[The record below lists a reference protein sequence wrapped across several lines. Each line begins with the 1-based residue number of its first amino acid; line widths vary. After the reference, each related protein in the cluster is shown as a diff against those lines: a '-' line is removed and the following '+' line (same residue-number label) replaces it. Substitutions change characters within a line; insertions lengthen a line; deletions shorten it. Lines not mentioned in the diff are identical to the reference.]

1 MEATRVG
8 LSPNPRQKA
17 NFLSILTFWW
27 TMDMFRKGYNQT
39 FDIGDLYTPLEED
52 RADRLGD
59 RLESQWT
66 RQLEL
71 QRQSPSHSPSLVR
84 AIFRTLWK
92 EWLTLSVLAFFA
104 EIVLRLLQPIFLGRM
119 LQYFRDGSSMTR
131 EDALFYACCM
141 VAVRAIIVLCDN
153 QYGIISVLTGV
164 KAKIAVCSVVY
175 RKSLRLARNALG
187 DTSPG
192 KMVNLMSN
200 DVNRFDI
207 ASYLVCFM
215 WTSPLVML
223 LASILLWYEIGWS
236 GVAGLVAIVI
246 ITPIQSYTGTL
257 TSRYRLRTALKTD
270 ERIRLMD
277 EIIAGIAV
285 IKMYAWERPFAKLIS
300 QARRKEMKEV
310 LKSGY
315 LRALYMSF
323 QLFTTRAAILG
334 VMLAF
339 IAFDE
344 DITAAK
350 VFVAASYLSNVSY
363 TMAGLFGRGI
373 AELGEGLVAT
383 RRLQRFLEYEEIK
396 HEGPE
401 KASSKQSDRQPHPSG
416 KENENGNVAE
426 TKRLLDEIND
436 GPLPDG
442 VAIAMRNLTAR
453 WSMPGESNET
463 ISEQPKLP
471 PTLSE
476 LSVQF
481 KRGGLIGIV
490 GPVGS
495 GKSSILQVLLRE
507 LPVESGSLNLGNCS
521 IAYASQEPWLFTGS
535 VRQNVLFGEQ
545 LDQYRYRQV
554 LKVCALQPDLAH
566 LPAGDMSVIGERGV
580 SLSGGQKARICLA
593 RAVYRKVNVYLLDDP
608 LSAVDAHVAKHLF
621 EMCIGNGGFL
631 KRRNPNATRI
641 LVTHQIH
648 FLKQADWVVVMKD
661 GRIEAQGTPDD
672 LQKRGIE
679 LEHLEPSESDE
690 DNVMHSVSTN
700 RKISHT
706 STASTV
712 TVDSV
717 TLDELISGD
726 DNDQE
731 AAKDK
736 FEASSQGTVPGSVF
750 LQYVSSAGSWLIFV
764 GLVLL
769 FAVTQLIVSI
779 ADWWL
784 SYWTAL
790 EEGASEAIAT
800 ARNQTQPAVDV
811 EQTASLLSRDT
822 CVLVHA
828 TLVGTIFFVAI
839 LRAFGFYKACALAS
853 QSIHDTVFVGFIGA
867 RMRFFETNPS
877 GRILNRFSKDMGAM
891 DDMLP
896 KSILDATQTLLMFVG
911 AMMVVVFVQPFFM
924 IPILVLFVVLLVA
937 RRVYLRTSQ
946 NTRRLEGIT
955 RSPIFTHIAATL
967 TGLPTIR
974 SYGVQELLIQEFD
987 THQNVNTGAYFMFH
1001 SARIAFGLF
1010 LDSIFFLF
1018 LTIVT
1023 FSYLML
1029 DEDAV
1034 GARVGLAITQIG
1046 SIGSQLQFGIRQSAE
1061 MFNHLIAVER
1071 LLEYRELP
1079 AERPGASQ
1087 GGKRKANPTTIPIP
1101 IVPIAADWP
1110 QQGRIEFSNVCFRY
1124 ADHDVAV
1131 LHNLTFSVAPQEKVG
1146 IVGRTGAG
1154 KSSIIAALFRMA
1166 LVEGD
1171 ILIDGTNTANVPLE
1185 TLRSHISII
1194 PQDPVLFSGTLRRN
1208 LDPFESYPDEALW
1221 RALELVELRE
1231 LANESSSGLGL
1242 QAYVAAGGQNFS
1254 VGQRQLLCL
1263 ARAILRGNRIL
1274 VLDEA
1279 TANVDPDT
1287 DRLIQR
1293 TIREQFAKCTV
1304 LTIAHRLNT
1313 IMDYDRVLVMSEGT
1327 AVEFGRPGELL
1338 AREEGTFRSIVLATG
1353 RDEAENLM
1361 KMVHNLGPVGIKQ

>member
-1 MEATRVG
+1 MEATRVS
-8 LSPNPRQKA
+8 LSSNPRQSA
-17 NFLSILTFWW
+17 NFLSKLTFWW
-27 TMDMFRKGYNQT
+27 TVDMFRKGYNHT
-39 FDIGDLYTPLEED
+39 FEISDLYTPLEED

-59 RLESQWT
+59 RLERQWN

-71 QRQSPSHSPSLVR
+71 QCHTPSHTPSLVR

-92 EWLTLSVLAFFA
+92 EWLTLSVLALLA
-104 EIVLRLLQPIFLGRM
+104 EVVLRLLQPIFLGRM
-119 LQYFRDGSSMTR
+119 LLYFREGSNMTR
-131 EDALFYACCM
+131 EDALYYAGCM

-192 KMVNLMSN
+192 KVVNLMSN

-223 LASILLWYEIGWS
+223 LAAVLLWYEIGWS
-236 GVAGLVAIVI
+236 GVMGLIAIFI

-300 QARRKEMKEV
+300 LARRKEMKEV

-383 RRLQRFLEYEEIK
+383 RRLQRFLEYDEVENG
-396 HEGPE
+396 EDN
-401 KASSKQSDRQPHPSG
+401 ATNSKRSKDG
-416 KENENGNVAE
+416 KERENGNIGE
-426 TKRLLDEIND
+426 TKRLLDETSD
-436 GPLPDG
+436 GLLADE
-442 VAIAMRNLTAR
+442 VVIAMHNLNAR
-453 WSMPGESNET
+453 WIIPGDPDKTAPESPAVP
-463 ISEQPKLP
+463 S
-471 PTLSE
+471 TLSQ
-476 LSVQF
+476 LNIQF
-481 KRGGLIGIV
+481 KRGCLIGIV

-507 LPVESGSLNLGNCS
+507 LPVESGSLSMGKCS

-535 VRQNVLFGEQ
+535 VRQNVLFGDE

-566 LPAGDMSVIGERGV
+566 LPAGDMTVIGERGV

-593 RAVYRKVNVYLLDDP
+593 RAVYRKADVYLFDDP

-621 EMCIGNGGFL
+621 ELCIGNGGFL

-648 FLKQADWVVVMKD
+648 FLKQADWVIVMKE
-661 GRIEAQGTPDD
+661 GRVEAQGTPQE

-679 LEHLEPSESDE
+679 LEHMEQGEPDE
-690 DNVMHSVSTN
+690 DNITTN

-706 STASTV
+706 STSSTV

-717 TLDELISGD
+717 TLEELTSGD
-726 DNDQE
+726 LKEGDI
-731 AAKDK
+731 AKEK

-750 LQYVSSAGSWLIFV
+750 LQYVSGAGSWMIFV

-769 FAVTQLIVSI
+769 FAVTQLVVSV

-790 EEGASEAIAT
+790 EEERPIET
-800 ARNQTQPAVDV
+800 LQRTNQTQPSIDAVPKHPL
-811 EQTASLLSRDT
+811 TRDT

-828 TLVGTIFFVAI
+828 TLVCTIFFVAV
-839 LRAFGFYKACALAS
+839 LRAFGFYKTCARAS
-853 QSIHDTVFVGFIGA
+853 QSIHDTVFAGFIGA
-867 RMRFFETNPS
+867 KMRFFETNPS

-924 IPILVLFVVLLVA
+924 VPILLLFAVLLAA

-967 TGLPTIR
+967 NGLPTIR
-974 SYGVQELLIQEFD
+974 SYGVQQLLIQEFD

-1010 LDSIFFLF
+1010 LDGIFFLF

-1023 FSYLML
+1023 FSYLTL
-1029 DEDAV
+1029 DDDAT

-1079 AERPGASQ
+1079 AERQELSES
-1087 GGKRKANPTTIPIP
+1087 GKKQPAH
-1101 IVPIAADWP
+1101 IVPIPTVPIPADWP
-1110 QQGRIEFSNVCFRY
+1110 QKGSIEFKNVCFRY
-1124 ADHDVAV
+1124 ADNDVTV
-1131 LHNLTFSVAPQEKVG
+1131 LHDLSFTIEPREKVG

-1154 KSSIIAALFRMA
+1154 KSSIIAAIFRMA

-1171 ILIDGTNTANVPLE
+1171 ILIDGTDTANVPLE

-1208 LDPFESYPDEALW
+1208 LDPFETYADEALW

-1231 LANESSSGLGL
+1231 LASESSAGLGL

-1293 TIREQFAKCTV
+1293 TIREQFVNCTV

-1327 AVEFGRPGELL
+1327 SVEFGRPVELL
-1338 AREEGTFRSIVLATG
+1338 ERTDGAFRSIVLATG
-1353 RDEAENLM
+1353 RDEAENLI
-1361 KMVHNLGPVGIKQ
+1361 KMVHNLRSSTAKQ

>member
-1 MEATRVG
+1 MEATRVT
-8 LSPNPRQKA
+8 LSPNPRQRA
-17 NFLSILTFWW
+17 SLLSILTFWW
-27 TMDMFRKGYNQT
+27 TIDMFRKGYSQT
-39 FDIGDLYTPLEED
+39 FEISDLYKPLDED
-52 RADRLGD
+52 HANRLGD
-59 RLESQWT
+59 RLESEWN

-71 QRQSPSHSPSLVR
+71 QKQTPAHSPSLVR

-92 EWLTLSVLAFFA
+92 EWLTLSVLALFA
-104 EIVLRLLQPIFLGRM
+104 EVVLRLLQPIFLGRM
-119 LQYFRDGSSMTR
+119 LLYFREGSTMTH
-131 EDALFYACCM
+131 EEAVYYACGM

-164 KAKIAVCSVVY
+164 KAKIAVCSVVF
-175 RKSLRLARNALG
+175 RKSLRLSRNALG

-215 WTSPLVML
+215 WTSPVVML

-236 GVAGLVAIVI
+236 GVLGLVAIVI

-300 QARRKEMKEV
+300 QARAKEMREV

-339 IAFDE
+339 IALDE

-383 RRLQRFLEYEEIK
+383 RRLQCFLEYDEVQ
-396 HEGPE
+396 P
-401 KASSKQSDRQPHPSG
+401 QQQQRQPRSVPKDEKTG
-416 KENENGNVAE
+416 ENCNVGE
-426 TKRLLDEIND
+426 TKRLLDDAHD
-436 GPLPDG
+436 GPLADD
-442 VAIAMRNLTAR
+442 VAVSMRHLTAR
-453 WSMPGESNET
+453 WAMPGELYET
-463 ISEQPKLP
+463 IDKQQEVPA
-471 PTLSE
+471 TLSDLE
-476 LSVQF
+476 IQF
-481 KRGGLIGIV
+481 KRGRLIGIV

-507 LPVESGSLNLGNCS
+507 LPVESGSLLMGDRT

-535 VRQNVLFGEQ
+535 LRQNIVFGDN
-545 LDQYRYRQV
+545 LDQHRYRQV
-554 LKVCALQPDLAH
+554 LRVCALQPDLAN
-566 LPAGDMSVIGERGV
+566 LIEGDLTVIGERGV

-593 RAVYRKVNVYLLDDP
+593 RAVYRKADVYLLDDP

-621 EMCIGNGGFL
+621 ELCIGNRGFI
-631 KRRNPNATRI
+631 KRHNPDATRI
-641 LVTHQIH
+641 LVTHQVH
-648 FLKQADWVVVMKD
+648 FLKQADWVVVMKE
-661 GRIEAQGTPDD
+661 GKVEAQGTPHD
-672 LQKRGIE
+672 LQRRGIE
-679 LEHLEPSESDE
+679 LEHLEPAESSED
-690 DNVMHSVSTN
+690 VTMHTFTRTV
-700 RKISHT
+700 SHT
-706 STASTV
+706 STTSTV
-712 TVDSV
+712 TVDSA
-717 TLDELISGD
+717 TLVALTSGALDDE
-726 DNDQE
+726 
-731 AAKDK
+731 ATARDK
-736 FEASSQGTVPGSVF
+736 FEATSQGAVPGSVF

-764 GLVLL
+764 GLILL
-769 FAVTQLIVSI
+769 FAITQLIVSV

-784 SYWTAL
+784 SLWTAN
-790 EEGASEAIAT
+790 EEGGTMTGADAGDV
-800 ARNQTQPAVDV
+800 RNQTSPDWTNSLDR
-811 EQTASLLSRDT
+811 QTCLI
-822 CVLVHA
+822 VHV
-828 TLVGTIFFVAI
+828 TLVTTIFFVAI
-839 LRAFGFYKACALAS
+839 MRAFGFYKACARAS
-853 QSIHDTVFVGFIGA
+853 QTIHDTVFEGFIGA

-891 DDMLP
+891 DDQLP
-896 KSILDATQTLLMFVG
+896 KSILDATQTLLMFAG

-924 IPILVLFVVLLVA
+924 VPILVLFVVLLAA

-974 SYGVQELLIQEFD
+974 SYGVQQLLIDEFD

-1001 SARIAFGLF
+1001 SGRIAFGLF

-1018 LTIVT
+1018 LSIVT
-1023 FSYLML
+1023 FSYLLL

-1079 AERPGASQ
+1079 PEGRQTPKHHDADGQ
-1087 GGKRKANPTTIPIP
+1087 QTKPIP
-1101 IVPIAADWP
+1101 VVPVASDWP
-1110 QQGRIEFSNVCFRY
+1110 QAGAIEFRNVSFRY
-1124 ADHDVAV
+1124 DEYDEAV
-1131 LHNLTFSVAPQEKVG
+1131 LEGLTFTVAPREKVG

-1154 KSSIIAALFRMA
+1154 KSSLIAALFRMA
-1166 LVEGD
+1166 HVEGD
-1171 ILIDGTNTANVPLE
+1171 ILIDGTNTAHVPLE
-1185 TLRSHISII
+1185 TLRAHVSII

-1208 LDPFESYPDEALW
+1208 LDPFEAYPDAALW
-1221 RALELVELRE
+1221 RALELVELRD
-1231 LANESSSGLGL
+1231 LASESSAGLGL

-1287 DRLIQR
+1287 DRLIQHA
-1293 TIREQFAKCTV
+1293 IREQFADCTV

-1313 IMDYDRVLVMSEGT
+1313 IMDYDRVLVMQDGSVIESGQ
-1327 AVEFGRPGELL
+1327 PGELL
-1338 AREEGTFRSIVLATG
+1338 TREESEFLTLVLATG
-1353 RDEAENLM
+1353 ADEAENLM
-1361 KMVHNLGPVGIKQ
+1361 KMAHNSLKPNEERKKQ

>member
-1 MEATRVG
+1 MEASRVK
-8 LSPNPRQKA
+8 LRPNPRQHA
-17 NFLSILTFWW
+17 NLLSILTFWW
-27 TMDMFRKGYNQT
+27 TADMFRKGYNHK
-39 FDIGDLYTPLEED
+39 FEVDDLYAPLDED
-52 RADRLGD
+52 RANRLGD
-59 RLESQWT
+59 
-66 RQLEL
+66 QLEN
-71 QRQSPSHSPSLVR
+71 QWNKQVAQHKNGTSAHSPSLVR
-84 AIFRTLWK
+84 AIFRTFWK
-92 EWLTLSVLAFFA
+92 EWMTLSVLALFA
-104 EIVLRLLQPIFLGRM
+104 EVVLRLLQPIFLGR
-119 LQYFRDGSSMTR
+119 LLLYFREGSQMTHQ
-131 EDALFYACCM
+131 EALYYACAM
-141 VAVRAIIVLCDN
+141 MAVRAIIVLCDN
-153 QYGIISVLTGV
+153 QYGIISCLTGV
-164 KAKIAVCSVVY
+164 KAKIAVCSVLY
-175 RKSLRLARNALG
+175 RKSLRLSRNALG

-192 KMVNLMSN
+192 KVVNLMSN

-215 WTSPLVML
+215 WTSPVVMV
-223 LASILLWYEIGWS
+223 LAAGILWYEIGWS
-236 GVAGLVAIVI
+236 GVLGLVAIIV

-285 IKMYAWERPFAKLIS
+285 IKMYAWEVPFAKLIS
-300 QARRKEMKEV
+300 EARRKELKEV
-310 LKSGY
+310 LRSGY

-339 IAFDE
+339 IALDE

-383 RRLQRFLEYEEIK
+383 RRLQRFLEYDEVQLQDVKET
-396 HEGPE
+396 PLN
-401 KASSKQSDRQPHPSG
+401 SKQPLHE
-416 KENENGNVAE
+416 KEIENGQAGE
-426 TKRLLDEIND
+426 TIALLEETHDRLPEDDVVIS
-436 GPLPDG
+436 
-442 VAIAMRNLTAR
+442 MCNLTAR
-453 WSMPGESNET
+453 WTMPADLEDTTEDL
-463 ISEQPKLP
+463 PKAP
-471 PTLSE
+471 TTLSE
-476 LSVQF
+476 LNVRF
-481 KRGGLIGIV
+481 KRGSLVGIV

-507 LPVESGSLNLGNCS
+507 LPVESGGLAMSPNCS
-521 IAYASQEPWLFTGS
+521 IAYASQEPWLFTGTL
-535 VRQNVLFGEQ
+535 RQNVLFGKQ

-566 LPAGDMSVIGERGV
+566 LPAGDLTIIGERGV

-593 RAVYRKVNVYLLDDP
+593 RAVYRKADVYLLDDP

-621 EMCIGNGGFL
+621 ELCIGNGGFL
-631 KRRNPNATRI
+631 TRRNPNATRI
-641 LVTHQIH
+641 LVTHQVH
-648 FLKQADWVVVMKD
+648 FLKQADWVIVMKE
-661 GRIEAQGTPDD
+661 GKVEAQGTPHD
-672 LQKRGIE
+672 LQKQGIE
-679 LEHLEPSESDE
+679 LEHLDHLESTENVDASEYS
-690 DNVMHSVSTN
+690 
-700 RKISHT
+700 RKLSHT
-706 STASTV
+706 STSSSI

-717 TLDELISGD
+717 VMEELTAEPNNGESQD
-726 DNDQE
+726 
-731 AAKDK
+731 AKGK
-736 FEASSQGTVPGSVF
+736 FEASSHGSVSGSVF
-750 LQYVSSAGSWLIFV
+750 LQYVGSAGSWVIFV
-764 GLVLL
+764 GLLLL
-769 FAVTQLIVSI
+769 FAITQLIVSV

-790 EEGASEAIAT
+790 EEGGAFVVAKNLNNTE
-800 ARNQTQPAVDV
+800 P
-811 EQTASLLSRDT
+811 SLSTNGVSALLDRDA
-822 CVLVHA
+822 CVIIHA
-828 TLVGTIFFVAI
+828 TLVGTIFIVA
-839 LRAFGFYKACALAS
+839 LTRAFGFYKACARSS
-853 QSIHDTVFVGFIGA
+853 QSIHDGVFAGFIGA
-867 RMRFFETNPS
+867 PMRFFETNAS

-896 KSILDATQTLLMFVG
+896 KSILDATQTLLMFAG

-924 IPILVLFVVLLVA
+924 VPILLLLAVLLAA
-937 RRVYLRTSQ
+937 RRVYLRTSK
-946 NTRRLEGIT
+946 NTRRLEGIS

-967 TGLPTIR
+967 NGLPTIR
-974 SYGVQELLIQEFD
+974 SYGAQQLLIQEFD
-987 THQNVNTGAYFMFH
+987 THQNVNTGACFMFH
-1001 SARIAFGLF
+1001 AGRIAFGLF
-1010 LDSIFFLF
+1010 LDTIFFLF
-1018 LTIVT
+1018 LSIVT
-1023 FSYLML
+1023 FSYLL
-1029 DEDAV
+1029 LEEDAI
-1034 GARVGLAITQIG
+1034 GARVGLAITQIS

-1071 LLEYRELP
+1071 LLEYRQLP
-1079 AERPGASQ
+1079 AERDATCQQTLAGSKQ
-1087 GGKRKANPTTIPIP
+1087 QTTRAVPIP
-1101 IVPIAADWP
+1101 IVPVPTDWP
-1110 QQGRIEFSNVCFRY
+1110 QRGGIEFANVSFRY
-1124 ADHDVAV
+1124 AEHDVAV
-1131 LHNLTFSVAPQEKVG
+1131 LRGLSFTIKPQEKVG

-1171 ILIDGTNTANVPLE
+1171 ILIDGRNTSNVPLE

-1208 LDPFESYPDEALW
+1208 LDPFEAYPDAALW

-1231 LANESSSGLGL
+1231 LASASSAGLGL

-1293 TIREQFAKCTV
+1293 AIREQFAECTV

-1327 AVEFGRPGELL
+1327 TVEFGRPVELL
-1338 AREEGTFRSIVLATG
+1338 AKEDGAFRDIVLATG
-1353 RDEAENLM
+1353 RDEAENLL
-1361 KMVHNLGPVGIKQ
+1361 KMVQSAKQAAS

>member
-1 MEATRVG
+1 MEATRVR

-17 NFLSILTFWW
+17 NFLSVLTFWW
-27 TMDMFRKGYNQT
+27 TVDMFRKGYNQT
-39 FDIGDLYTPLEED
+39 FDISDLYTPLEED
-52 RADRLGD
+52 RADRLGN
-59 RLESQWT
+59 RLERQWH

-71 QRQSPSHSPSLVR
+71 QRHTPSHSPSLVR

-92 EWLTLSVLAFFA
+92 EWVTLSVLAFFA
-104 EIVLRLLQPIFLGRM
+104 EVVLRLLQPIFLGRM
-119 LQYFRDGSSMTR
+119 LLYFREGSNVTR
-131 EDALFYACCM
+131 EDALYYACCM

-223 LASILLWYEIGWS
+223 LASVLLWYEIGWS

-285 IKMYAWERPFAKLIS
+285 IKLYAWERPFAKLIS
-300 QARRKEMKEV
+300 QARRNEMREV
-310 LKSGY
+310 LRSGY

-339 IAFDE
+339 IALDE

-383 RRLQRFLEYEEIK
+383 RRLQRFLEYDEVQA
-396 HEGPE
+396 PE
-401 KASSKQSDRQPHPSG
+401 KANQASG
-416 KENENGNVAE
+416 KEKENGTVSEAR
-426 TKRLLDEIND
+426 RLLNEPTD

-442 VAIAMRNLTAR
+442 VAIQLRTLTAR
-453 WSMPGESNET
+453 WTVPGEVDSDRVT
-463 ISEQPKLP
+463 VVRPA
-471 PTLSE
+471 TLSE
-476 LSVQF
+476 LNVQF
-481 KRGGLIGIV
+481 RRGSLIGIV

-495 GKSSILQVLLRE
+495 GKSSVLQVLLRE
-507 LPVESGSLNLGNCS
+507 LPVESGRLQLARGCS

-535 VRQNVLFGEQ
+535 LRQNVLFGEQ

-566 LPAGDMSVIGERGV
+566 LPAGDMTVIGERGV

-593 RAVYRKVNVYLLDDP
+593 RAVYRKADVYLLDDP

-621 EMCIGNGGFL
+621 ELCIGNGGFL

-641 LVTHQIH
+641 LVTHQVH
-648 FLKQADWVVVMKD
+648 FLKQADWVVVMKE
-661 GRIEAQGTPDD
+661 GRVEAQGTPQE
-672 LQKRGIE
+672 LQQRGIE
-679 LEHLEPSESDE
+679 LEHLEPSESMDG
-690 DNVMHSVSTN
+690 DASTHPASN
-700 RKISHT
+700 RTISHT

-717 TLDELISGD
+717 TLEEFNAGDGDE
-726 DNDQE
+726 QE
-731 AAKDK
+731 AAKNK

-750 LQYVSSAGSWLIFV
+750 LQYASSAGSWLIFV

-769 FAVTQLIVSI
+769 FAITQLIVSV

-790 EEGASEAIAT
+790 EETAGSGQPIAPN
-800 ARNQTQPAVDV
+800 RNQTQQQIDDP
-811 EQTASLLSRDT
+811 TSHPLSRDT

-839 LRAFGFYKACALAS
+839 LRAFGFYKACARAS
-853 QSIHDTVFVGFIGA
+853 QSIHDTVFSGFIGA
-867 RMRFFETNPS
+867 RMRFFETNAS

-896 KSILDATQTLLMFVG
+896 KSILDATQTLLMFAG
-911 AMMVVVFVQPFFM
+911 AMLVVVFVQPFFM
-924 IPILVLFVVLLVA
+924 VPIMLLFVVLLFA

-974 SYGVQELLIQEFD
+974 SYGVQELLIREFD

-1001 SARIAFGLF
+1001 SGRIAFGLF

-1018 LTIVT
+1018 LAIVT

-1079 AERPGASQ
+1079 AERSPQTGGKQKASQ
-1087 GGKRKANPTTIPIP
+1087 TEAPLPV
-1101 IVPIAADWP
+1101 VPVPADWP
-1110 QQGRIEFSNVCFRY
+1110 QQGRIEFRNVCFRY
-1124 ADHDVAV
+1124 AEHDVAV
-1131 LHNLTFSVAPQEKVG
+1131 LHSLCFAVAAQEKVG

-1154 KSSIIAALFRMA
+1154 KSSLIAALFRMA

-1171 ILIDGTNTANVPLE
+1171 ILIDGTDTAHVPLE
-1185 TLRSHISII
+1185 QLRSHISII

-1231 LANESSSGLGL
+1231 LASESSAGLGL

-1293 TIREQFAKCTV
+1293 TIREQFAQCTV

-1313 IMDYDRVLVMSEGT
+1313 IMDYDRVLVMSDGT
-1327 AVEFGRPGELL
+1327 AVEFGRPAELL
-1338 AREEGTFRSIVLATG
+1338 AREDGAFRSIVLATG
-1353 RDEAENLM
+1353 RDEADSLM
-1361 KMVHNLGPVGIKQ
+1361 KMVHNLEQGAAGGMKQ

>member
-1 MEATRVG
+1 MEATRVA
-8 LSPNPRQKA
+8 LKANPRQQA
-17 NFLSILTFWW
+17 SCLSILTFWW
-27 TMDMFRKGYNQT
+27 TVDMFRKGYNQT
-39 FDIGDLYTPLEED
+39 FDVGDLYTPLEAD

-59 RLESQWT
+59 RLEGQWN

-71 QRQSPSHSPSLVR
+71 QRRTPAHSPSLVR
-84 AIFRTLWK
+84 AIFRTLWR

-104 EIVLRLLQPIFLGRM
+104 EIVLRLLQPIFLGR
-119 LQYFRDGSSMTR
+119 LLLYFREGSNVTR
-131 EDALFYACCM
+131 EDALYYACCM

-215 WTSPLVML
+215 WTSPLVMV
-223 LASILLWYEIGWS
+223 LAAVLLWYEIGWS
-236 GVAGLVAIVI
+236 GVLGLVAIVI

-323 QLFTTRAAILG
+323 QLFTTRAAVLG

-339 IAFDE
+339 IALDE

-363 TMAGLFGRGI
+363 TMAGMFGRGI

-396 HEGPE
+396 PTAPGGKTGEPQE
-401 KASSKQSDRQPHPSG
+401 NG
-416 KENENGNVAE
+416 KELESR
-426 TKRLLDEIND
+426 RLLDDTND

-442 VAIAMRNLTAR
+442 VAVAMRNLTAR
-453 WSMPGESNET
+453 WTMPGESCDT
-463 ISEQPKLP
+463 VSDQSKAPA
-471 PTLSE
+471 TLSA

-481 KRGGLIGIV
+481 RRGALIGIV

-507 LPVESGSLNLGNCS
+507 LPVESGSLSLGNCS

-545 LDQYRYRQV
+545 LDQHRYRQV

-566 LPAGDMSVIGERGV
+566 LPSGDMTVIGERGV
-580 SLSGGQKARICLA
+580 SMSGGQKARICLA
-593 RAVYRKVNVYLLDDP
+593 RAVYRKVDVYLLDDP

-648 FLKQADWVVVMKD
+648 FLKQADWVIVMKE
-661 GRIEAQGTPDD
+661 GRVEAQGTPQD
-672 LQKRGIE
+672 LQNRGIE
-679 LEHLEPSESDE
+679 LEHLEPSEPD
-690 DNVMHSVSTN
+690 DDATMHSS

-712 TVDSV
+712 TVDSI
-717 TLDELISGD
+717 TLEELTSGESG
-726 DNDQE
+726 NDQE
-731 AAKDK
+731 ADKDK
-736 FEASSQGTVPGSVF
+736 FEASSQGKVPGSVF

-769 FAVTQLIVSI
+769 FAVTQLIVSV

-790 EEGASEAIAT
+790 EEREVT
-800 ARNQTQPAVDV
+800 LERNQTQPT
-811 EQTASLLSRDT
+811 QTDDERAGSLSRET

-839 LRAFGFYKACALAS
+839 LRAFGFYKACARAS
-853 QSIHDTVFVGFIGA
+853 QSIHDTVFAGFIGA

-896 KSILDATQTLLMFVG
+896 KSILDATQTLLMFAG

-924 IPILVLFVVLLVA
+924 VPILVLFVALLFA

-946 NTRRLEGIT
+946 NTRRLEGIS
-955 RSPIFTHIAATL
+955 RSPIYTHLAATL

-974 SYGVQELLIQEFD
+974 SYGVQDLLIQEFD
-987 THQNVNTGAYFMFH
+987 RHQNINTGACFMFH

-1029 DEDAV
+1029 DEDAI
-1034 GARVGLAITQIG
+1034 GARVGLAITQIS

-1079 AERPGASQ
+1079 SEREAASQ
-1087 GGKRKANPTTIPIP
+1087 SDEKKKAAPLPVVVAP
-1101 IVPIAADWP
+1101 PADWP
-1110 QQGRIEFSNVCFRY
+1110 QHGHVEFRNVCFRY
-1124 ADHDVAV
+1124 AEHDVAV
-1131 LHNLTFSVAPQEKVG
+1131 LHNLSFSIAPQEKVG

-1171 ILIDGTNTANVPLE
+1171 ILIDGTNTAHVPLE
-1185 TLRSHISII
+1185 VLRSHISII

-1231 LANESSSGLGL
+1231 LANDSSAGLGL

-1293 TIREQFAKCTV
+1293 TIREQFSKCTV

-1327 AVEFGRPGELL
+1327 AVEFGGPAELL

-1353 RDEAENLM
+1353 RDEAESLM
-1361 KMVHNLGPVGIKQ
+1361 KMVHNLASSAKQTT

>member
-1 MEATRVG
+1 MEATRVR
-8 LSPNPRQKA
+8 LSPNPRQQA
-17 NFLSILTFWW
+17 NFLSVLTFWW
-27 TMDMFRKGYNQT
+27 TVDMFRKGYNQT
-39 FDIGDLYTPLEED
+39 FDISDLYTPLEED
-52 RADRLGD
+52 RADRLGN
-59 RLESQWT
+59 RLERQWH
-66 RQLEL
+66 RQLER
-71 QRQSPSHSPSLVR
+71 QRHTPSHSPSLVR

-92 EWLTLSVLAFFA
+92 EWVTLSVLAFFA
-104 EIVLRLLQPIFLGRM
+104 EVVLRLLQPIFLGRM
-119 LQYFRDGSSMTR
+119 LLYFREGSNVTR
-131 EDALFYACCM
+131 EDALYYACCM

-223 LASILLWYEIGWS
+223 LASVLLWYEIGWS
-236 GVAGLVAIVI
+236 GVAGLAAIVI

-285 IKMYAWERPFAKLIS
+285 IKLYAWERPFAKLIS
-300 QARRKEMKEV
+300 QARRNEMREV

-339 IAFDE
+339 IALDE

-383 RRLQRFLEYEEIK
+383 RRLQRFLEYDEVQAPAK
-396 HEGPE
+396 PNQ
-401 KASSKQSDRQPHPSG
+401 ASG
-416 KENENGNVAE
+416 KEKENGTVSEAR
-426 TKRLLDEIND
+426 RLLNEPTD

-442 VAIAMRNLTAR
+442 VAIQLRALTAR
-453 WSMPGESNET
+453 WTVPGEVD
-463 ISEQPKLP
+463 SERVKVVP
-471 PTLSE
+471 PATLSE

-481 KRGGLIGIV
+481 RRGSLIGIV

-495 GKSSILQVLLRE
+495 GKSSVLQVLLRE
-507 LPVESGSLNLGNCS
+507 LPVESGRLQLARGCS

-535 VRQNVLFGEQ
+535 LRQNVLFGEQ

-566 LPAGDMSVIGERGV
+566 LPAGDMTVIGERGV

-593 RAVYRKVNVYLLDDP
+593 RAVYRQADVYLLDDP

-621 EMCIGNGGFL
+621 ELCIGNGGFL

-641 LVTHQIH
+641 LVTHQVH
-648 FLKQADWVVVMKD
+648 FLKQADWVVVMKE
-661 GRIEAQGTPDD
+661 GRVEAQGTPQE
-672 LQKRGIE
+672 LQQRGIE
-679 LEHLEPSESDE
+679 LEHLEPSSECTDG
-690 DNVMHSVSTN
+690 DASTHPASS
-700 RKISHT
+700 RTISHT

-717 TLDELISGD
+717 TLEEFNAGDGDE
-726 DNDQE
+726 QE
-731 AAKDK
+731 AAKNK

-750 LQYVSSAGSWLIFV
+750 LQYASSAGSWLIFV

-769 FAVTQLIVSI
+769 FAITQLIVSV

-784 SYWTAL
+784 SYWTGL
-790 EEGASEAIAT
+790 EETAGSGRPIAPD
-800 ARNQTQPAVDV
+800 RNQT
-811 EQTASLLSRDT
+811 EQQQTGDPTSHYLSRET
-822 CVLVHA
+822 CFLVHA

-839 LRAFGFYKACALAS
+839 LRAFGFYKACARAS
-853 QSIHDTVFVGFIGA
+853 QSIHDAVFSGFIGA
-867 RMRFFETNPS
+867 RMRFFETNAS

-896 KSILDATQTLLMFVG
+896 KSILDATQTLLMFAG
-911 AMMVVVFVQPFFM
+911 AMLVVVFVQPFFM
-924 IPILVLFVVLLVA
+924 VPIMLLFVVLLFA

-974 SYGVQELLIQEFD
+974 AYGVQELLIREFD

-1001 SARIAFGLF
+1001 SGRIAFGLF

-1018 LTIVT
+1018 LAIVT

-1079 AERPGASQ
+1079 AERSQ
-1087 GGKRKANPTTIPIP
+1087 TVAPLPV
-1101 IVPIAADWP
+1101 VPVPADWP
-1110 QQGRIEFSNVCFRY
+1110 QHGRIEFRNVCFRY
-1124 ADHDVAV
+1124 AEHDVAV
-1131 LHNLTFSVAPQEKVG
+1131 LHRLSFAVAAQEKVG

-1154 KSSIIAALFRMA
+1154 KSSLIAALFRMA

-1171 ILIDGTNTANVPLE
+1171 ILIDGTDTAHVPLE
-1185 TLRSHISII
+1185 QLRSHISII

-1231 LANESSSGLGL
+1231 LASESSAGLGL

-1293 TIREQFAKCTV
+1293 TIREQFAQCTV

-1313 IMDYDRVLVMSEGT
+1313 IMDYDRVLVMSDGT
-1327 AVEFGRPGELL
+1327 AVEFGRPAELL
-1338 AREEGTFRSIVLATG
+1338 AREDGAFRSIVLATG
-1353 RDEAENLM
+1353 RDEADSLM
-1361 KMVHNLGPVGIKQ
+1361 KMVHNLEQGAAGGKEQ

>member
-1 MEATRVG
+1 MEATRVS
-8 LSPNPRQKA
+8 LSANPRQRA
-17 NFLSILTFWW
+17 NLLSVLTFWW
-27 TMDMFRKGYNQT
+27 TADMFRKGYSQR
-39 FDIGDLYTPLEED
+39 FDISDLYEPLEED
-52 RADRLGD
+52 RANRLGD
-59 RLESQWT
+59 RLERQWK
-66 RQLEL
+66 RQQEL
-71 QRQSPSHSPSLVR
+71 SHSPSLIR

-92 EWLTLSVLAFFA
+92 EWFTLSVLALLA
-104 EIVLRLLQPIFLGRM
+104 EVVLRLLQPIFLGR
-119 LQYFRDGSSMTR
+119 LLLYFREGSNMTH
-131 EDALFYACCM
+131 EDALYYAGCM
-141 VAVRAIIVLCDN
+141 VAVRAIIVICDN

-192 KMVNLMSN
+192 KVVNLMSN

-215 WTSPLVML
+215 WTSPIVML
-223 LASILLWYEIGWS
+223 LAALLLWYEIGWS
-236 GVAGLVAIVI
+236 GVMGLVAIVI

-300 QARRKEMKEV
+300 LARRKEMKEV

-344 DITAAK
+344 NITAAK

-383 RRLQRFLEYEEIK
+383 RRLQRFLEYDEIGEENQK
-396 HEGPE
+396 GQENTTKADQQKEGL
-401 KASSKQSDRQPHPSG
+401 KDHD
-416 KENENGNVAE
+416 NGNVGE
-426 TKRLLDEIND
+426 TLRLLDEAND
-436 GPLPDG
+436 GLLSDE
-442 VAIAMRNLTAR
+442 VVIAMRNLTAR
-453 WSMPGESNET
+453 WTIPGESGDTSPE
-463 ISEQPKLP
+463 PLKGP

-476 LSVQF
+476 LNVQF
-481 KRGGLIGIV
+481 KRGSLIGIV

-507 LPVESGSLNLGNCS
+507 LPLESGSLSMGNCT

-535 VRQNVLFGEQ
+535 VRQNVLFGDE

-566 LPAGDMSVIGERGV
+566 LPAGDMTVIGERGV

-593 RAVYRKVNVYLLDDP
+593 RAVYRKTDVYLLDDP

-621 EMCIGNGGFL
+621 ELCIGNGGFL
-631 KRRNPNATRI
+631 KRRNPSATRI

-648 FLKQADWVVVMKD
+648 FLKQADWVIVMKE
-661 GRIEAQGTPDD
+661 GRVEAQGTPQD
-672 LQKRGIE
+672 LQQRGIE
-679 LEHLEPSESDE
+679 LEHLEHSESDE
-690 DNVMHSVSTN
+690 DTITTN
-700 RKISHT
+700 RKMSHT
-706 STASTV
+706 STTSTV
-712 TVDSV
+712 TVDSI
-717 TLDELISGD
+717 TLDEFTGD
-726 DNDQE
+726 DQKD
-731 AAKDK
+731 ADIAKDK
-736 FEASSQGTVPGSVF
+736 FEATSQGSVPGSVF

-769 FAVTQLIVSI
+769 FAVTQLVVSV

-790 EEGASEAIAT
+790 EEAGGTLEVVQAFNE
-800 ARNQTQPAVDV
+800 TQPPPAEVA
-811 EQTASLLSRDT
+811 QMNLLTRET
-822 CVLVHA
+822 CVLVHV
-828 TLVGTIFFVAI
+828 TLVCTIFFVAV
-839 LRAFGFYKACALAS
+839 LRAFGFYKACARAS
-853 QSIHDTVFVGFIGA
+853 QSIHDTVFEGFIGA

-924 IPILVLFVVLLVA
+924 VPILVLFVALLAA

-967 TGLPTIR
+967 NGLPTIR
-974 SYGVQELLIQEFD
+974 AYGVQQLLIQEFD

-1001 SARIAFGLF
+1001 SGRIAFGLF

-1023 FSYLML
+1023 FSYLLL
-1029 DEDAV
+1029 DEDAI

-1079 AERPGASQ
+1079 ADRPNVSE
-1087 GGKRKANPTTIPIP
+1087 GGKKQTSRTVPIP
-1101 IVPIAADWP
+1101 LVPVPSEWP
-1110 QQGRIEFSNVCFRY
+1110 QKGSIEFRNVSFRY
-1124 ADHDVAV
+1124 ADNDLPV
-1131 LHNLTFSVAPQEKVG
+1131 LHDLTFTIEPQQKVG

-1166 LVEGD
+1166 LVEGE
-1171 ILIDGTNTANVPLE
+1171 ILIDGTNTAHVPLE

-1208 LDPFESYPDEALW
+1208 LDPFEAYPDAALW

-1231 LANESSSGLGL
+1231 LASESSAGLGL

-1287 DRLIQR
+1287 DRLIQH
-1293 TIREQFAKCTV
+1293 TIREQFADCTV

-1327 AVEFGRPGELL
+1327 SVEFGRPGELL
-1338 AREEGTFRSIVLATG
+1338 ARDDGTFRSIVLATG

-1361 KMVHNLGPVGIKQ
+1361 KMVHNLPSNGAKQ

>member
-1 MEATRVG
+1 MEATRVR
-8 LSPNPRQKA
+8 LSSNPRQNA
-17 NFLSILTFWW
+17 NLLSILTFWW
-27 TMDMFRKGYNQT
+27 TADMFRKGYSQT
-39 FDIGDLYTPLEED
+39 FEISDLYTPLEED

-59 RLESQWT
+59 RLERQWN

-71 QRQSPSHSPSLVR
+71 QNHTPPRSPSLVR

-92 EWLTLSVLAFFA
+92 EWLTLSVLALLA
-104 EIVLRLLQPIFLGRM
+104 EVVLRLLQPIFLGRM
-119 LQYFRDGSSMTR
+119 LLYFREGSNMTR
-131 EDALFYACCM
+131 EDALYYAGCM

-215 WTSPLVML
+215 WTSPIVML
-223 LASILLWYEIGWS
+223 LAAALLWYEIGWS
-236 GVAGLVAIVI
+236 GVMGLIAIVI

-285 IKMYAWERPFAKLIS
+285 IKMYAWERPFSKLIS

-383 RRLQRFLEYEEIK
+383 RRLQRFLEYDEVSQREESVT
-396 HEGPE
+396 
-401 KASSKQSDRQPHPSG
+401 ANDRSQ
-416 KENENGNVAE
+416 EQRETENGSVGE
-426 TKRLLDEIND
+426 TKRLLDETND
-436 GPLPDG
+436 GLLADE
-442 VAIAMRNLTAR
+442 VVIAMRSLTAR
-453 WSMPGESNET
+453 WTMPGELSET
-463 ISEQPKLP
+463 ASEQVNVPA
-471 PTLSE
+471 TLSE
-476 LSVQF
+476 LDIQF
-481 KRGGLIGIV
+481 KRGCLVGIV

-507 LPVESGSLNLGNCS
+507 LPLESGSLNMAKCS

-535 VRQNVLFGEQ
+535 VRQNVLFGDE

-566 LPAGDMSVIGERGV
+566 LPAGDLTVIGERGV

-593 RAVYRKVNVYLLDDP
+593 RAVYRKADVYLLDDP

-621 EMCIGNGGFL
+621 ELCIGNGGFL

-648 FLKQADWVVVMKD
+648 FLKQADWVIVMKE
-661 GRIEAQGTPDD
+661 GRVEAQGTPQE

-679 LEHLEPSESDE
+679 LEHLEQSESDE
-690 DNVMHSVSTN
+690 ENITSD
-700 RKISHT
+700 RKISYT
-706 STASTV
+706 STSSTV
-712 TVDSV
+712 TMDSV
-717 TLDELISGD
+717 TLEELTSGD
-726 DNDQE
+726 LNE
-731 AAKDK
+731 ADIAKEK

-764 GLVLL
+764 ALVLL
-769 FAVTQLIVSI
+769 FAVTQLVVSV

-790 EEGASEAIAT
+790 EEERTLEIARGFNET
-800 ARNQTQPAVDV
+800 SQPPVNGVQT
-811 EQTASLLSRDT
+811 TSLGRDT

-828 TLVGTIFFVAI
+828 TLVCTIFFVAV
-839 LRAFGFYKACALAS
+839 LRAFGFYKACGRAS
-853 QSIHDTVFVGFIGA
+853 QSIHDTVFAGFIA
-867 RMRFFETNPS
+867 ATMRFFETNPS

-896 KSILDATQTLLMFVG
+896 KSILDATQTLLMFIG

-924 IPILVLFVVLLVA
+924 VPIVLLFVALLAA

-967 TGLPTIR
+967 NGLPTIR
-974 SYGVQELLIQEFD
+974 SYGVQQLLIQEFD

-1001 SARIAFGLF
+1001 SGRIAFGLF
-1010 LDSIFFLF
+1010 LDSIFFMF

-1023 FSYLML
+1023 FTYLTL
-1029 DEDAV
+1029 DDDAT

-1071 LLEYRELP
+1071 LLEYRDLP
-1079 AERPGASQ
+1079 AERESSDS
-1087 GGKRKANPTTIPIP
+1087 GKKQTTVPTPLVPIP
-1101 IVPIAADWP
+1101 ADWP
-1110 QQGRIEFSNVCFRY
+1110 QNGAVEFRNVSFRY
-1124 ADHDVAV
+1124 AENDVTV
-1131 LHNLTFSVAPQEKVG
+1131 LHGLTFAIEPQEKVG

-1208 LDPFESYPDEALW
+1208 LDPFDAYRDEALW

-1231 LANESSSGLGL
+1231 LASESSAGLGL

-1293 TIREQFAKCTV
+1293 TIREQFANCTV

-1313 IMDYDRVLVMSEGT
+1313 IMDYDRVLVMKEGT
-1327 AVEFGRPGELL
+1327 SVEFGRPGELL
-1338 AREEGTFRSIVLATG
+1338 DRADGTFRSIVFATG

-1361 KMVHNLGPVGIKQ
+1361 KMVHNLRPSEVKQ

>member
-1 MEATRVG
+1 MEATRVT
-8 LSPNPRQKA
+8 LSPNPRQRA
-17 NFLSILTFWW
+17 NFLSTLTFWW
-27 TMDMFRKGYNQT
+27 TIDMFRKGYSHT
-39 FDIGDLYTPLEED
+39 FEISDLYKPLDED
-52 RADRLGD
+52 HADRLGD
-59 RLESQWT
+59 RLEREWN

-71 QRQSPSHSPSLVR
+71 KKQTPSHSPSLVR

-92 EWLTLSVLAFFA
+92 EWLTLSVLALFA

-119 LQYFRDGSSMTR
+119 LLYFREGSTMTHR
-131 EDALFYACCM
+131 EAIYYACGM

-164 KAKIAVCSVVY
+164 KAKIAVCSVVF
-175 RKSLRLARNALG
+175 RKSLRLSRNALG

-192 KMVNLMSN
+192 KVVNLMSN

-223 LASILLWYEIGWS
+223 LASVLLWYEIGWS
-236 GVAGLVAIVI
+236 GVLGLVAIVI

-300 QARRKEMKEV
+300 QARAKEMREV

-339 IAFDE
+339 IALDE

-383 RRLQRFLEYEEIK
+383 RRLQRFLEYDEVAK
-396 HEGPE
+396 PGSQVSKSE
-401 KASSKQSDRQPHPSG
+401 KPS
-416 KENENGNVAE
+416 ENGSVGE
-426 TKRLLDEIND
+426 TKRLLDDAHD
-436 GPLPDG
+436 GTLADD
-442 VAIAMRNLTAR
+442 VAIAMRHLTAR
-453 WSMPGESNET
+453 WTMPGES
-463 ISEQPKLP
+463 QDVADKQQDVVP
-471 PTLSE
+471 PTLSDLE
-476 LSVQF
+476 IEF
-481 KRGGLIGIV
+481 KRGRLIGIV

-507 LPVESGSLNLGNCS
+507 LPVESGGLLMGDRT

-535 VRQNVLFGEQ
+535 LRQNIIFGSE
-545 LDQYRYRQV
+545 LDQHRYRQV
-554 LKVCALQPDLAH
+554 LRVCALQPDLAS
-566 LPAGDMSVIGERGV
+566 LVDGDLTAIGERGV

-593 RAVYRKVNVYLLDDP
+593 RAVYRKADVYLLDDP

-621 EMCIGNGGFL
+621 DLCIGNRGFI
-631 KRRNPNATRI
+631 KRQNPDATRI
-641 LVTHQIH
+641 LVTHQVH
-648 FLKQADWVVVMKD
+648 FLKQADWVVVMKE
-661 GRIEAQGTPDD
+661 GKVEAQGTPHD
-672 LQKRGIE
+672 LQRRGIE
-679 LEHLEPSESDE
+679 LEHQEATETTE
-690 DNVMHSVSTN
+690 DAPMHTFSRTL
-700 RKISHT
+700 SHT
-706 STASTV
+706 STASSV
-712 TVDSV
+712 TVDSA
-717 TLDELISGD
+717 TLVALTSGVLDDE
-726 DNDQE
+726 
-731 AAKDK
+731 ATARDK
-736 FEASSQGTVPGSVF
+736 FESTSQGAVPGSVF

-764 GLVLL
+764 GLILL
-769 FAVTQLIVSI
+769 FAVTQLVVSV

-784 SYWTAL
+784 SLWTAQ
-790 EEGASEAIAT
+790 EEGGSIAGT
-800 ARNQTQPAVDV
+800 ARNQTATDW
-811 EQTASLLSRDT
+811 TDSLDREM
-822 CVLVHA
+822 CVIVHC
-828 TLVGTIFFVAI
+828 TLVATIFFVAI
-839 LRAFGFYKACALAS
+839 MRAFGFYKACARAS
-853 QSIHDTVFVGFIGA
+853 QSIHDTVFGGFIAA

-891 DDMLP
+891 DDQLP
-896 KSILDATQTLLMFVG
+896 KSILDATQTLLMFAG

-924 IPILVLFVVLLVA
+924 VPIVVLFVVLLAA

-974 SYGVQELLIQEFD
+974 SYGVQQLLIDEFD

-1001 SARIAFGLF
+1001 SGRIAFGLF

-1018 LTIVT
+1018 LSIVT
-1023 FSYLML
+1023 FSYLLL

-1079 AERPGASQ
+1079 AEGSEPS
-1087 GGKRKANPTTIPIP
+1087 KPVSP
-1101 IVPIAADWP
+1101 IVPADWP
-1110 QQGRIEFSNVCFRY
+1110 QRGAIEFRNVSFRY
-1124 ADHDVAV
+1124 DEYDVAV
-1131 LHNLTFSVAPQEKVG
+1131 LESLTFTIAAQEKVG

-1154 KSSIIAALFRMA
+1154 KSSLIAALFRMA
-1166 LVEGD
+1166 HVGGD
-1171 ILIDGTNTANVPLE
+1171 ILIDGINTANVPLE
-1185 TLRSHISII
+1185 TLRSHVSII

-1208 LDPFESYPDEALW
+1208 LDPFEAYPDAALW
-1221 RALELVELRE
+1221 RALDLVELRE
-1231 LANESSSGLGL
+1231 LASESSAGLGL

-1279 TANVDPDT
+1279 TANVDPET

-1293 TIREQFAKCTV
+1293 TIREQFADCTV

-1313 IMDYDRVLVMSEGT
+1313 IMDYDRVLVMRTGT
-1327 AVEFGRPGELL
+1327 VIESGRPVELVT
-1338 AREEGTFRSIVLATG
+1338 REESEFRTLVLATG
-1353 RDEAENLM
+1353 ADEAENLM
-1361 KMVHNLGPVGIKQ
+1361 KMAHNSLKPSDARKQQ

>member
-1 MEATRVG
+1 MEATRVK
-8 LSPNPRQKA
+8 LSTNPRQHA

-27 TMDMFRKGYNQT
+27 TADMFRKGYSQT
-39 FDIGDLYTPLEED
+39 FEISDLYTPLEED

-59 RLESQWT
+59 RLERQWN

-71 QRQSPSHSPSLVR
+71 GRQTPSCSPSLVR

-92 EWLTLSVLAFFA
+92 EWLTLSILALLA
-104 EIVLRLLQPIFLGRM
+104 EVVLRLLQPIFLGRM
-119 LQYFRDGSSMTR
+119 LLYFREGSNMTR
-131 EDALFYACCM
+131 EDALYYAGCM

-215 WTSPLVML
+215 WTSPLVMV
-223 LASILLWYEIGWS
+223 LAAALLWYEIGWS
-236 GVAGLVAIVI
+236 GVMGLIAIVI

-383 RRLQRFLEYEEIK
+383 RRLQRFLEYDEV
-396 HEGPE
+396 
-401 KASSKQSDRQPHPSG
+401 SLTVSDRSTEK
-416 KENENGNVAE
+416 KESENGSVGE
-426 TKRLLDEIND
+426 TKRLLDETND
-436 GPLPDG
+436 GLLADD
-442 VAIAMRNLTAR
+442 VIIAMRNLTAR
-453 WSMPGESNET
+453 WTMPGELGDT
-463 ISEQPKLP
+463 ASEQVNVPA
-471 PTLSE
+471 TLSE
-476 LSVQF
+476 LNVQF
-481 KRGGLIGIV
+481 KRGCLIGIV
-490 GPVGS
+490 GPVGA

-507 LPVESGSLNLGNCS
+507 LPVESGCLSMQTCS

-535 VRQNVLFGEQ
+535 VRQNVLFGDE
-545 LDQYRYRQV
+545 LDQFRYRQV

-566 LPAGDMSVIGERGV
+566 LPAGDLTVIGERGV

-593 RAVYRKVNVYLLDDP
+593 RAVYRKADVYLLDDP

-621 EMCIGNGGFL
+621 ELCIGNGGFL

-648 FLKQADWVVVMKD
+648 FLKQADWVIVMKE
-661 GRIEAQGTPDD
+661 GRVEAQGTPQD

-679 LEHLEPSESDE
+679 LEHLEQSEPDE
-690 DNVMHSVSTN
+690 DNISSS
-700 RKISHT
+700 RKISYT
-706 STASTV
+706 STSSTV
-712 TVDSV
+712 TMDSV
-717 TLDELISGD
+717 TLEELTSGD
-726 DNDQE
+726 LKE
-731 AAKDK
+731 ADIAKEK

-750 LQYVSSAGSWLIFV
+750 LQYASSAGSWLIFV
-764 GLVLL
+764 SLVLL
-769 FAVTQLIVSI
+769 FAVTQLVVSV

-790 EEGASEAIAT
+790 EEERALENAQSF
-800 ARNQTQPAVDV
+800 NQTNQPSPDV
-811 EQTASLLSRDT
+811 AHTPSLGRDT
-822 CVLVHA
+822 CVLVHV
-828 TLVGTIFFVAI
+828 TLVCTIFFVAV
-839 LRAFGFYKACALAS
+839 LRAFGFYKACGRAS
-853 QSIHDTVFVGFIGA
+853 QSIHDTVFAGFIA
-867 RMRFFETNPS
+867 AKMRFFETNPS

-896 KSILDATQTLLMFVG
+896 KSILDATQTLLMFGG

-924 IPILVLFVVLLVA
+924 VPIVLLFVALLAA

-967 TGLPTIR
+967 NGLPTIR
-974 SYGVQELLIQEFD
+974 SYGVQQLLIQEFD

-1001 SARIAFGLF
+1001 AGRIAFGLF

-1023 FSYLML
+1023 FTYLTL
-1029 DEDAV
+1029 DDDAT

-1071 LLEYRELP
+1071 LLEYRDLP
-1079 AERPGASQ
+1079 AERETSEGETKQ
-1087 GGKRKANPTTIPIP
+1087 TTRTVPMPHVPIP
-1101 IVPIAADWP
+1101 ADWA
-1110 QQGRIEFSNVCFRY
+1110 QKGAIEFRNVSFRY
-1124 ADHDVAV
+1124 ADNDVTV
-1131 LHNLTFSVAPQEKVG
+1131 LHDLSFTIEPQEKVG

-1154 KSSIIAALFRMA
+1154 KSSMIAALFRMA

-1171 ILIDGTNTANVPLE
+1171 ILIDGTNTANVPLG
-1185 TLRSHISII
+1185 TLRSNISII

-1208 LDPFESYPDEALW
+1208 LDPFETYPDEALW

-1231 LANESSSGLGL
+1231 LASESSAGLGL

-1293 TIREQFAKCTV
+1293 TIREQFASCTV

-1313 IMDYDRVLVMSEGT
+1313 IMDYDRVLVMKDGT
-1327 AVEFGRPGELL
+1327 SVEFGRPGELL
-1338 AREEGTFRSIVLATG
+1338 ARTDGTFRSIVLATG

-1361 KMVHNLGPVGIKQ
+1361 KMVQNQRPSASKQ